1 MKLDVAFVL
10 DHAAWPAFVVETSGT
25 IRQANQASIHFFGPR
40 LEGEGPALA
49 AIWSPENGLP
59 AEQFLAHW
67 ARSATA
73 IVPLRFVGKGAATTA
88 FSTFICSASKDGQ
101 KRFIFQLLRE
111 SAAPANETRGQAD
124 ESGLATRQKLD
135 CALQLTRTVAL
146 DFNNA
151 LTGILGHTS
160 LVLSKMAPDH
170 VWRRSLLEV
179 EKAAEKAAEIAHQLA
194 AFSQSDKEAAGQ
206 AAGNLNEL
214 VRETVEL
221 FQTTKA
227 ASANWS
233 LDLEPRLFSARFDE
247 AKLQHAIIRVLEN
260 ALEAAG
266 PSCRIVVQ
274 TRNLITK
281 DPTQY
286 GTARLSPGHYVCV
299 KITDNGPGIPPD
311 FLPRVFEPFFTT
323 KSGHRGL
330 GLALVYGIVTN
341 HGGGV
346 TVAGVPGA
354 GVTVQIYM
362 PALKAVVKE
371 KTRKAE
377 DLSGDGVILMVDDED
392 LLLTMGESV
401 LSAYGYRV
409 LTANS
414 AKRAL
419 ELLAEGRR
427 PVDLIITDLV
437 MPRMSGREFVEKLR
451 ERCPDTPVLFMSGYA
466 RSANNDQ
473 EVYLQKP
480 FTSQQLVAAVKQ
492 ARAPDGRLS

>member
-10 DHAAWPAFVVETSGT
+10 ESAAWPAFVVESGGT
-25 IRQANQASIHFFGPR
+25 IRQANQAAINFFGPK
-40 LEGEGPALA
+40 LEGEGPSLS
-49 AIWSPENGLP
+49 AIWSPENGLH
-59 AEQFLAHW
+59 AEPFLSRW
-67 ARSATA
+67 ERSATG
-73 IVPLRFVGKGAATTA
+73 IVPLKFVGKGAATSA

-111 SAAPANETRGQAD
+111 AAASPADAPGQAE
-124 ESGLATRQKLD
+124 ESSLATRQKLD
-135 CALQLTRTVAL
+135 CALQMTRTVAL

-194 AFSQSDKEAAGQ
+194 AFSRPEKEAAAQ

-214 VRETVEL
+214 VRQTVEL

-227 ASANWS
+227 ADANWS

-247 AKLQHAIIRVLEN
+247 AKLQQAIIRVLEN

-266 PSCRIVVQ
+266 PSGRIVVQ
-274 TRNLITK
+274 TRNLSTK
-281 DPTQY
+281 NPTQY
-286 GTARLSPGHYVCV
+286 GNARLSAGHYVCV
-299 KITDNGPGIPPD
+299 KITDNGPGIQTEI
-311 FLPRVFEPFFTT
+311 LARVFEPFFTT

-330 GLALVYGIVTN
+330 GLALVYGIVSN

-354 GVTVQIYM
+354 GATVQIYM
-362 PALKAVVKE
+362 PALKSVVKE
-371 KTRKAE
+371 KALKTE
-377 DLSGDGVILMVDDED
+377 ELSGDSVVLMVDDED

-419 ELLAEGRR
+419 ELLADGQR
-427 PVDLIITDLV
+427 PIDLIITDLV
-437 MPRMSGREFVEKLR
+437 MPQMSGREFVEKLR
-451 ERCPDTPVLFMSGYA
+451 ERCPDTPVLFMSGYVRA
-466 RSANNDQ
+466 TNNDQ
-473 EVYLQKP
+473 EACLQKP

-492 ARAPDGRLS
+492 TLAATEPS